1 MKEGRSMEKGMSRR
15 TKDLYPF
22 FAEILEYPT
31 RSIYETFDD
40 FICFLWCL
48 DRESAGMLREF
59 DSLLAQV
66 PFTRLEEVYTDTFDL
81 QPACYPYV
89 GHHLFGSENR
99 RGEFMAGLKKR
110 YLARGFSADPELPDN
125 LAVILRFLGRCP
137 GREEEDELVQE
148 CLVPALDRMISSLQ
162 ESSNPYL
169 GVLQALRR
177 VLDFRP

>member
-1 MKEGRSMEKGMSRR
+1 MEKGVSQR

-40 FICFLWCL
+40 FICLLWCL

-59 DSLLAQV
+59 DSLLAQG
-66 PFTRLEEVYTDTFDL
+66 PFTRVEEVYTATFDL

-99 RGEFMAGLKKR
+99 RGEFMVGLKKR
-110 YLARGFSADPELPDN
+110 YLACGFSAGAELPDN
-125 LAVILRFLGRCP
+125 LAVVLRFLDRCP
-137 GREEEDELVQE
+137 GSGEEDELVRE
-148 CLVPALDRMISSLQ
+148 CLVPALDRMITSFQ
-162 ESSNPYL
+162 ESSNPYR
-169 GVLQALRR
+169 GVLEALRR
-177 VLDFRP
+177 VLDFRH